1 MSQASHQRGATGVA
15 APPIA
20 AATTTTAPATA
31 APVTTPARPGRAT
44 ASPTAPVPAVK
55 TRDTP
60 RRLRLLSLGVVV
72 AGVVVAMLGALTFS
86 YLAFSLS
93 RAQADTEQLIRV
105 QKIQSNLLS
114 ADATA
119 TNAFLVGGLE
129 PPAQRAVYDQALS
142 STSALIVDASQAQ
155 PADAA
160 ALSVLNEEV
169 VSYAATI
176 EQARANNRQGLPV
189 GAQYLRNASAGLRST
204 ALPILDNLVSSNA
217 ARAANQMDPPTGY
230 GYVFPV
236 ISLLALIGVI
246 IGQVWLAR
254 RFRRTI
260 NVGMLAS
267 AIVLLVI
274 TLGGLVAVQQ
284 LSSSLNSIS
293 NGSFA
298 AVNTAADARIDA
310 NNAKSN
316 ESLTLIARGS
326 GQTFETAWKS
336 SSDSVASSVQR
347 LTDRPELLNQWL
359 AYTDVHSR
367 IRALDDGGRWEAAVS
382 RATGS
387 GDKSSN
393 TVFGTFD
400 SNLASYLDGVSQDT
414 SSSLSDEQPLMVVGA
429 ILILL
434 GGLAAALL
442 GRWGIGARL
451 KEYR

>member
-1 MSQASHQRGATGVA
+1 VSQASHQGGATGVA
-15 APPIA
+15 APPVA
-20 AATTTTAPATA
+20 AATTTAPPTAPAATTLA
-31 APVTTPARPGRAT
+31 RSGQATPSPLTPAPG
-44 ASPTAPVPAVK
+44 VK
-55 TRDTP
+55 RMDTP
-60 RRLRLLSLGVVV
+60 RRLRLLSVGVVV
-72 AGVVVAMLGALTFS
+72 AAVVVALVGGLIFS

-93 RAQADTEQLIRV
+93 RAQSDTAQLIRI

-129 PPAQRAVYDQALS
+129 PPAQRAVYDEALS
-142 STSALIVDASQAQ
+142 STSSLMVEAAQAQ

-160 ALSVLNEEV
+160 ALSALNQQV
-169 VSYAATI
+169 ISYAATI

-189 GAQYLRNASAGLRST
+189 GAQYLRNASADLRSS

-217 ARAANQMDPPTGY
+217 ARADDDMDARVGY
-230 GYVFPV
+230 ALPV
-236 ISLLALIGVI
+236 ISLLALVLLI
-246 IGQVWLAR
+246 IGQIWLAR
-254 RFRRTI
+254 RFKRTI

-267 AIVLLVI
+267 AAVLLVI
-274 TLGGLVAVQQ
+274 TVGGLIAAQQ
-284 LSSSLNSIS
+284 LSSTLNSIS

-326 GQTFETAWKS
+326 GQAFEDAWKS
-336 SSDSVASSVQR
+336 SADSVSGNLEQLSA
-347 LTDRPELLNQWL
+347 RPELLTQWQ
-359 AYTDVHSR
+359 AYTEVHNK
-367 IRALDDGGRWEAAVS
+367 IRDLDDGGRWDRAVAQ
-382 RATGS
+382 ATGV
-387 GDKSSN
+387 GRDSSN
-393 TVFGTFD
+393 TVFNTFD
-400 SNLASYLDGVSQDT
+400 RNLAGYLDEVSKEA
-414 SSSLSDEQPLMVVGA
+414 SSSLANEQPVMVVGA

-442 GRWGIGARL
+442 GRWGVAARL

>member
-1 MSQASHQRGATGVA
+1 VSQASHQGGGTGVA
-15 APPIA
+15 APPVA
-20 AATTTTAPATA
+20 AATTTAPTAPPATTPVRPGQATPSPATA
-31 APVTTPARPGRAT
+31 ASG
-44 ASPTAPVPAVK
+44 VK
-55 TRDTP
+55 RMDTP
-60 RRLRLLSLGVVV
+60 QRLRALSLGVVV
-72 AGVVVAMLGALTFS
+72 AGIVVALVGGLIFS

-93 RAQADTEQLIRV
+93 RARADTAQLIRI

-129 PPAQRAVYDQALS
+129 PAAQRAMYDQALS
-142 STSALIVDASQAQ
+142 STSSLIVEAAQAQ

-160 ALSVLNEEV
+160 ALSALNQQV
-169 VSYAATI
+169 ISYAATI

-189 GAQYLRNASAGLRST
+189 GAQYLRNASADLRSS

-217 ARAANQMDPPTGY
+217 ARADDDMDARVGY
-230 GYVFPV
+230 ALPV
-236 ISLLALIGVI
+236 ISLLALVLLI
-246 IGQVWLAR
+246 IGQIWLAR
-254 RFRRTI
+254 RFKRTI

-267 AIVLLVI
+267 AAVLLVI
-274 TLGGLVAVQQ
+274 TVGGLIAAQQ
-284 LSSSLNSIS
+284 LSSTLNSIS

-326 GQTFETAWKS
+326 GQAFEDAWKS
-336 SSDSVASSVQR
+336 SADSVSGNLEQLSA
-347 LTDRPELLNQWL
+347 RPELLTQWQ
-359 AYTDVHSR
+359 AYTEVHNK
-367 IRALDDGGRWEAAVS
+367 IRDLDDGGRWDRAVAQ
-382 RATGS
+382 ATGV
-387 GDKSSN
+387 GRDSSN
-393 TVFGTFD
+393 TVFNTFD
-400 SNLASYLDGVSQDT
+400 RNLAGYLDEVSKEA
-414 SSSLSDEQPLMVVGA
+414 SSSLANEQPVMVVGA

-442 GRWGIGARL
+442 GRWGVAARL

>member
-1 MSQASHQRGATGVA
+1 VSQASHQGGATGVVA
-15 APPIA
+15 RPD
-20 AATTTTAPATA
+20 AATTTTTARATSPPATTPQRPGQA
-31 APVTTPARPGRAT
+31 IATPAPSTPR
-44 ASPTAPVPAVK
+44 VK

-72 AGVVVAMLGALTFS
+72 AGVVVALLGALTFS

-142 STSALIVDASQAQ
+142 STSSLIVEASQAQ

-160 ALSVLNEEV
+160 ALSALNQHV
-169 VSYAATI
+169 VGYAATI

-189 GAQYLRNASAGLRST
+189 GAQYLRNASADLRST

-217 ARAANQMDPPTGY
+217 TRAAEHMDPPMSY
-230 GYVFPV
+230 IYIFPV

-246 IGQVWLAR
+246 VVQVWLAR

-260 NVGMLAS
+260 NVGMLAC
-267 AIVLLVI
+267 AVVLLVI
-274 TLGGLVAVQQ
+274 TAGALLAALQ
-284 LSSSLNSIS
+284 LSSTLNSIS
-293 NGSFA
+293 SGSFA

-326 GQTFETAWKS
+326 GQAFEDAWRS
-336 SSDSVASSVQR
+336 SADSVADNVQR
-347 LTDRPELLNQWL
+347 LTDRPELVSQWK
-359 AYTDVHSR
+359 AYTDVHSA
-367 IRALDDGGRWEAAVS
+367 IRALDNEGKWDSAVS
-382 RATGS
+382 LATGS
-387 GDKSSN
+387 GPKSSN
-393 TVFGTFD
+393 TVFSTFD
-400 SNLASYLDGVSQDT
+400 GNLASYLDEVSQDT
-414 SSSLSDEQPLMVVGA
+414 SSSLADQQPLMVVGA
-429 ILILL
+429 LLILI
-434 GGLAAALL
+434 GGFAAALL

>member
-1 MSQASHQRGATGVA
+1 MSQASHQGGATGVA
-15 APPIA
+15 APPVA
-20 AATTTTAPATA
+20 AATTTARPIAPPATT
-31 APVTTPARPGRAT
+31 PVRPGQATPRPATPA
-44 ASPTAPVPAVK
+44 SVIK
-55 TRDTP
+55 NMDTP
-60 RRLRLLSLGVVV
+60 QRLRLLSLAVVVVGVVV
-72 AGVVVAMLGALTFS
+72 ALVGGLIFS

-93 RAQADTEQLIRV
+93 RAKADTAQLIRI

-129 PPAQRAVYDQALS
+129 PPAQRAVYDEALS
-142 STSALIVDASQAQ
+142 STSSLIVEAAQAQ

-160 ALSVLNEEV
+160 ALSALNQQV

-189 GAQYLRNASAGLRST
+189 GAQYLRNASADLRST

-217 ARAANQMDPPTGY
+217 ARAAEEMDVRV

-236 ISLLALIGVI
+236 ISLLALAGVI
-246 IGQVWLAR
+246 VGQLWLAR
-254 RFRRTI
+254 RFKRKI

-267 AIVLLVI
+267 AAVLLILTV
-274 TLGGLVAVQQ
+274 GGLIAAQQ
-284 LSSSLNSIS
+284 LGSTLSSIS

-326 GQTFETAWKS
+326 GQAFEDAWKS
-336 SSDSVASSVQR
+336 SADSVAGNVQR
-347 LTDRPELLNQWL
+347 LGERPELVTQWQ
-359 AYTDVHSR
+359 AYTDVHR
-367 IRALDDGGRWEAAVS
+367 KIRELDDGGKWDSAVDL
-382 RATGS
+382 ATGS
-387 GDKSSN
+387 APDSSN

-400 SNLASYLDGVSQDT
+400 QNLAGYLDEVSQDA
-414 SSSLSDEQPLMVVGA
+414 SSSLANAQPAIVVGA

-434 GGLAAALL
+434 GGLAAAFL
-442 GRWGIGARL
+442 GRWGIAARL

>member
-1 MSQASHQRGATGVA
+1 VSQASHQRGATGVA
-15 APPIA
+15 APPVA
-20 AATTTTAPATA
+20 PATTPTAPAS
-31 APVTTPARPGRAT
+31 APPATRPAQPVPAT
-44 ASPTAPVPAVK
+44 ESPTAAAPAVK

-60 RRLRLLSLGVVV
+60 QRLRLLSLGVVV
-72 AGVVVAMLGALTFS
+72 AGVVVALLGALTLS

-93 RAQADTEQLIRV
+93 RAQADTAQLIRV

-119 TNAFLVGGLE
+119 TNAFLVGGLA
-129 PPAQRAVYDQALS
+129 PPAQSAMYDQALS
-142 STSALIVDASQAQ
+142 STSSLIVDASQAQ

-160 ALSVLNEEV
+160 ALSALNQHV

-189 GAQYLRNASAGLRST
+189 GAQYLRNASADLRSS
-204 ALPILDNLVSSNA
+204 ALPILDNLVSANA
-217 ARAANQMDPPTGY
+217 ARAADQLDAPTGY
-230 GYVFPV
+230 IYIFPV

-246 IGQVWLAR
+246 VGQVWLAR

-267 AIVLLVI
+267 AVVLLVV
-274 TLGGLVAVQQ
+274 TVGGLVVVQQ
-284 LSSSLNSIS
+284 LRAALSSIS
-293 NGSFA
+293 EGSFA

-326 GQTFETAWKS
+326 GQAFEAAWKS
-336 SSDSVASSVQR
+336 SADAVAGNLQR
-347 LTDRPELLNQWL
+347 LTGRPELMSQWQ
-359 AYTDVHSR
+359 AYSDVHGE
-367 IRALDDGGRWEAAVS
+367 IRALDDGGQWERAVS
-382 RATGS
+382 LATGS
-387 GDKSSN
+387 GRKSSN
-393 TVFGTFD
+393 TAFGSFD
-400 SNLASYLDGVSQDT
+400 GNLGSYLDEVSQDT
-414 SSSLSDEQPLMVVGA
+414 SSSLADEQPLMVVGA
-429 ILILL
+429 ILTLL